1 MSPLAAM
8 SPQKVQVNRSQL
20 RQKQS
25 AVLGKAKGRTVVVV
39 SDARAGGEVKYVL
52 DRLYFE
58 QLWKNL
64 RAAVETLEITADRKL
79 FDQILRAAETLQE
92 DVRTGK
98 LHFFEEAF
106 RAD

>member
-1 MSPLAAM
+1 MSPLAVM

-25 AVLGKAKGRTVVVV
+25 SILRKAKGRTVVVV

-58 QLWKNL
+58 QLWKSL
-64 RAAVETLEITADRKL
+64 VAAVETLEITTDRKL
-79 FDQILRAAETLQE
+79 FNQILRAAETL
-92 DVRTGK
+92 DDDTRVRK
-98 LHFFEEAF
+98 LRPFEEAF
-106 RAD
+106 GAG

>member
-39 SDARAGGEVKYVL
+39 SDARAGSEVKYVL
-52 DRLYFE
+52 DKPYFE
-58 QLWKNL
+58 QLWKSL
-64 RAAVETLEITADRKL
+64 VAAVETLEITTDRKL
-79 FDQILRAAETLQE
+79 FDQILRAAETLDDDMRVE
-92 DVRTGK
+92 K
-98 LHFFEEAF
+98 LRPFEEAF
-106 RAD
+106 GGG

>member
-25 AVLGKAKGRTVVVV
+25 AILGKAKGRTVVVV
-39 SDARAGGEVKYVL
+39 SDARAGGEVKYIL

-58 QLWKNL
+58 QLWKDL
-64 RAAVETLEITADRKL
+64 RAAVETLEITTDRKL
-79 FDQILRAAETLQE
+79 FNQILRAAETLDA
-92 DVRTGK
+92 DVRDRK
-98 LHFFEEAF
+98 LRPFEEAF
-106 RAD
+106 GAD